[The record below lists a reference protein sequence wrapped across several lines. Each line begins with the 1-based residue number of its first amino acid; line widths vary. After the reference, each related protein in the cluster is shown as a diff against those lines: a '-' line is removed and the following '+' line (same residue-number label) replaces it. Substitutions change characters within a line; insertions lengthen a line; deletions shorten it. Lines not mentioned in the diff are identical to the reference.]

1 MTDELLMQAVRD
13 GEVAKLGVLFERHHR
28 AVFDFFCRTT
38 GNRAV
43 AEDLTQEVFVR
54 MLKHRSTYWD
64 DGCFATWMF
73 GIARNVRADHFR
85 RRRPMDQLGDD
96 AQDTVGGAPGPA
108 RLAEQN
114 QETALLREALL
125 RLREDRREL
134 IVLARYRE
142 LRYEQIAELL
152 GVDTGTIKT
161 RMHRAIK
168 ELRDI
173 YLGLTENKPCDAK
186 TPLRTLRII

>member
-1 MTDELLMQAVRD
+1 MQEVRD
-13 GEVAKLGVLFERHHR
+13 GDVAKLGVLFERHHHG
-28 AVFDFFCRTT
+28 VFDFLCRTT

-54 MLKHRSTYWD
+54 MLKHRSTYRD
-64 DGCFATWMF
+64 EGCFATWMF
-73 GIARNVRADHFR
+73 GIARNLRTDHFR
-85 RRRPMDQLGDD
+85 KRRPVEPLDEEVRET
-96 AQDTVGGAPGPA
+96 AARTPGPS
-108 RLAEQN
+108 RLVEQTE
-114 QETALLREALL
+114 ETALLTEALL

-142 LRYEQIAELL
+142 MRYEDIADLL

-161 RMHRAIK
+161 RMHRAVK

-173 YLGLTENKPCDAK
+173 YIGLTENKPCDAK
-186 TPLRTLRII
+186 PPQRTLRII